1 MTDLATTYLGLRLKH
16 PVVASAGP
24 LSRTLDGIRQLED
37 AGAAA
42 IVLFSLFEEQIRLE
56 NAATEHLIGASAE
69 SFAEALDYFPAV
81 EDYEVGPEPYL
92 ELIRRAREATEI
104 PIIASLNGTTPEGW
118 LDYARQIEQAGASA
132 LELNVYHIPADL
144 TLPAR
149 EVEELYLHVLREVKA
164 AVRIPI
170 AMKLN
175 PFFSALGEMARHLV
189 SAGADGL
196 VLFNRFFQPD
206 IDPENLTL
214 ERRLELSDSRELL
227 PRLGWIAL
235 LSGVSSVSFAAS
247 GGVHTTRDAVRAIV
261 AGADV
266 VQVVSALLQRG
277 PEYIG
282 ALRRSFVEW
291 MEEHEYDSLE
301 QLRGS
306 MNGRRCPDP
315 QMLGRVNYMRLLQ
328 SWRP

>member
-1 MTDLATTYLGLRLKH
+1 MDLTTQYLGLTLAN
-16 PVVASAGP
+16 PFMPGASPMGADP
-24 LSRTLDGIRQLED
+24 DAARRLED

-42 IVLFSLFEEQIRLE
+42 IVMNSLFEEQIEAEQLG
-56 NAATEHLIGASAE
+56 TIASVERHAE
-69 SFAEALDYFPAV
+69 SFPESTSFFPELPQRSLGPQEYLSRIAAL
-81 EDYEVGPEPYL
+81 
-92 ELIRRAREATEI
+92 REAVSI
-104 PIIASLNGTTPEGW
+104 PVIGSLNGVTAGGW
-118 LDYARQIEQAGASA
+118 LRYAELIEQAGAHA
-132 LELNVYHIPADL
+132 LEMNVYFFPAAADR
-144 TLPAR
+144 TGR
-149 EVEELYLHVLREVKA
+149 EIEAEAAAIVRAVKA
-164 AVRIPI
+164 KLSIPVAV
-170 AMKLN
+170 KLS
-175 PFFSALGEMARHLV
+175 PYFTALPNFARSLED
-189 SAGADGL
+189 AGADGL